1 MSAIAKK
8 VSAFFFSLRTA
19 IWLFTALLLLL
30 LFGAIL
36 MPLKEE
42 YQSMTMLPL
51 FQWMAENPVRI
62 TWWLWAAV
70 PVLTLLTANTLFCS
84 IESVVKKRGTRK
96 WLLVISPQVIHI
108 GFLFILLAHLLSSY
122 GSFRGMAYAR
132 EGTVI
137 RLPNGLN
144 VLFGEIKANVNP
156 AGYIEDWSAKISFF
170 KGNRQVASSVIRP
183 NEPAFEE
190 GLGIYLK
197 TVRME
202 PFRAAVIE
210 VSREPG
216 APWALAG
223 GMLFLAGMV
232 TLLMLKI
239 RMEGPGN
246 DKDSG
251 RYADLRRP

>member
-19 IWLFTALLLLL
+19 IWLLITLLLLL
-30 LFGAIL
+30 LFGSIL

-42 YQSMTMLPL
+42 FQSMTMLPL
-51 FQWMAENPVRI
+51 FQWMTANPVRI

-70 PVLTLLTANTLFCS
+70 LVLSLLTANTLLCS
-84 IESVVKKRGTRK
+84 IESVLKKRGARN

-122 GSFRGMAYAR
+122 GSFKGMAYAG
-132 EGTVI
+132 EGTVL

-144 VLFGEIKANVNP
+144 VLFREIKADVDP
-156 AGYIEDWSAKISFF
+156 AGFVEDWSAKISYYR
-170 KGNRQVASSVIRP
+170 GNREVATSVIRP
-183 NEPAFEE
+183 NEPSFEE
-190 GLGIYLK
+190 GLGIYVK

-202 PFRAAVIE
+202 PFRAALIE

-223 GMLFLAGMV
+223 GILFIAGMA
-232 TLLMLKI
+232 TLLILKI
-239 RMEGPGN
+239 RMEEAGN
-246 DKDSG
+246 
-251 RYADLRRP
+251 